1 MSQKNTL
8 STVISKM
15 HALPLPLRKQ
25 AMSRFFGVVVKFFGT
40 AGIRVDEMNAT
51 RTVMTLKNRRKVQ
64 NHIGTI
70 HAAAMSLLAES
81 ATGLLVAYSLPD
93 NKLPLMK
100 SMSFNYV
107 KRAAPGELV
116 AVAELTPS
124 QLESIRNDD
133 KGEVTVKVTITDTK
147 GVEPVLCEMV
157 WAWIPKK
164 PKAA

>member
-1 MSQKNTL
+1 MAKQNIISN
-8 STVISKM
+8 VINKM
-15 HALPLPLRKQ
+15 QALPLPVRKQ
-25 AMSRFFGVVVKFFGT
+25 AMSKFFGFAVKCFGT

-51 RTVMTLKNRRKVQ
+51 RTVMTLKNRTKVQ
-64 NHIGTI
+64 NHIGTV

-81 ATGLLVAYSLPD
+81 ATGLLVAYTLPD
-93 NKLPLMK
+93 DKLPLMK

-124 QLESIRNDD
+124 QLDSIRNED
-133 KGEVTVKVTITDTK
+133 KGEVTVKVTITDSK
-147 GVEPVLCEMV
+147 GVEPVICEML

-164 PKAA
+164 RS